1 MAKSNTTIAI
11 CYHSGKGHTAA
22 IAREIATGAEAEP
35 AATVHVIDV
44 TAQPVPWDQLFD
56 ADAIVFGCPTHFG
69 GISAELKAFLDSTDA
84 FWGEMRW
91 RDKIAAG
98 FTCAGEPSG
107 DKQSVLMAL
116 SVFAAQH
123 GMVWV
128 GMDPMNDVRTG
139 KGKPESYNIQGG
151 YLGGMADSDGDAVT
165 ADSPPEA
172 DRVTARLFGRRIA
185 VATRRWATND
195 REHA

>member
-1 MAKSNTTIAI
+1 MAGANTMIAI

-22 IAREIATGAEAEP
+22 IAREVAAGAEAEP
-35 AATVHVIDV
+35 GTAVEVVDV
-44 TAQPVPWDQLFD
+44 TAEPIPWDSLFA

-123 GMVWV
+123 AMVWV

-139 KGKPESYNIQGG
+139 QGKPEGFNIQGG
-151 YLGGMADSDGDAVT
+151 YLGCMADSDGKAVT
-165 ADSPPEA
+165 ADSPPET
-172 DRVTARLFGRRIA
+172 DRLTARLFGRRIA
-185 VATRRWATND
+185 AATRRWAHTKALD
-195 REHA
+195 